1 MASVSSTQASE
12 GNDDV
17 FSGDGGGGTD
27 ATLANEVLRQLPSY
41 RTMTMTLRVARRAS
55 ARTLARRRSTSRAR
69 GASLASELTAGD
81 GTDSAPNAA
90 GVAQAAPAPVR
101 DITVCMA
108 AKRVERIRRKDSSA
122 QLTTWQGWKRSQ
134 WKSLKRL
141 NTSVKSWLKGLVL
154 WRSSIHQIEGKFGT
168 GIQAYFSFLRFLVV
182 LNAVIFLLMLF
193 FVTVPAIVGQHV
205 AHPSSS
211 SATTALASTN
221 DTSDMNRNANS
232 NANVSAEAQR
242 TINPVCA
249 KYDPTNSGLVHYYHR
264 ILDLLSGTGFLEPTS
279 LFYGFYG
286 TGSYD
291 LPADVRYNL
300 PLAYLLTTL
309 AYLVLSLVWIV
320 KRSAEGFKH
329 SLVQTEERFCNY
341 CNKVFSGWDFCI
353 SDPDA
358 AALKQSSIS
367 FELQA
372 DLEEEKIRSNI
383 RGRSAMERLRI
394 YSLRVLLN
402 VVVLGLLAASFYS
415 IYVATIDSQAL
426 LMQHAATEQK
436 SRFIVSLVVEYLPS
450 IVITA
455 ANFLMPVLFEVII
468 TFEDYTPDFEIK
480 LLLIRTVFLKLASIA
495 VLLVSLW
502 IQIVRCDGVVCEPCG
517 YNHKTYPCWENRVGQ
532 EMYKLTIFDFIIFVA
547 MVLFIEFPRKIIV
560 TYCPFKIVQLV
571 GTQEFSIPQNVLSIV
586 YSQTICW
593 IGAFFSP
600 LIPLIAMI
608 KYIIFFYLK
617 KLSLFENCLPSVRP
631 FRASSSNFFFLLVLL
646 LGLVLAAVPV
656 GYSVASMAPSQSCG
670 PFRGAVRVW
679 DVVPASM
686 RSLPPAAQKLLNVLS
701 SEAFAVPLFI
711 LICLVLFYL
720 IALAGAHKRVIH
732 QLREQLAMEAKDKQ
746 FLITK
751 LMEMQSSGPS
761 QSEKRRASV
770 RERASRA
777 ARGGGRADD
786 PTRPPLPGAVC

>member
-12 GNDDV
+12 GNGELQCLLTHCTLYDV

-182 LNAVIFLLMLF
+182 LNAVIFLLMLC

-221 DTSDMNRNANS
+221 DTSDMN
-232 NANVSAEAQR
+232 
-242 TINPVCA
+242 ICA